1 MCAHPWLSRLDSA
14 LEGLRVLDL
23 SRVLAGPWTT
33 QLLGDFGADVV
44 KVERPRS
51 GDETRGW
58 GPPWLPGSPSESAY
72 FLSCNRNKRS
82 ITVDLATEAGQDVIR
97 DLALEA
103 DVLIENFRAGT
114 TAAFG
119 IDPATLLERDPQLV
133 YCTISAYD
141 SGSARR
147 DEPGYD
153 AMIQASGGFMSVTG
167 APGAEGRPQKAGV
180 AIADIMTGMYAASAI
195 LAALRSRD
203 MSGLGQHIEVPLFD
217 TQVASLANQNLNYL
231 IGGKVPGR
239 LGTAHPNIVPYQAF
253 ATADGELMLAVGNDS
268 QFRACIAVLGV
279 ADRLGEERFASN
291 AARVGQRDEVAGI
304 IGESIARRT
313 TAEWLRAFGA
323 AGVPCGP
330 INSLD
335 AVFASDYARDQQLVR
350 TLHHPGDP
358 MLPTVANPVRF
369 SVTPVCYKQA
379 PPLLG
384 ADTDAVLRQWLR
396 YSPERIEQLREEGAI

>member
-1 MCAHPWLSRLDSA
+1 MGSA

-23 SRVLAGPWTT
+23 SRVLAGPWAT

-58 GPPWLPGSPSESAY
+58 GPPWLPGNSGESAY

-82 ITVDLATEAGQDVIR
+82 ITVDLSTRPGQDLIR
-97 DLALEA
+97 DLAAEA

-114 TAAFG
+114 TAGFG
-119 IDPATLLERDPQLV
+119 IDPDTLLGRHPALV

-147 DEPGYD
+147 GEPGYD
-153 AMIQASGGFMSVTG
+153 AMIQAAGGFMSITG
-167 APGAEGRPQKAGV
+167 GPAEEGGRPQKAGV
-180 AIADIMTGMYAASAI
+180 AIADIMAGMYAASAI
-195 LAALRSRD
+195 LAALRNRD
-203 MSGLGQHIEVPLFD
+203 RNGQGQHIEVPLFD

-231 IGGKVPGR
+231 LGGRVPGR
-239 LGTAHPNIVPYQAF
+239 LGSAHPNIVPYQAF
-253 ATADGELMLAVGNDS
+253 ATADSELVLAVGNDS

-279 ADRLGEERFASN
+279 TDQLGGDRFASN
-291 AARVGQRDEVAGI
+291 AARVGRRGEVTGV
-304 IGESIARRT
+304 IGEAFARRT
-313 TAEWLRAFGA
+313 TAEWLQALGN

-335 AVFASDYARDQQLVR
+335 VVFASDYAREQQLVR
-350 TLHHPGDP
+350 TVDHPCDP
-358 MLPTVANPVRF
+358 RLPTVANPVRF
-369 SVTPVCYKQA
+369 SATPVSYAQA

-384 ADTDAVLRQWLR
+384 ADTDAVLQQWLR
-396 YSPERIEQLREEGAI
+396 YSPERIEQLREAGAI